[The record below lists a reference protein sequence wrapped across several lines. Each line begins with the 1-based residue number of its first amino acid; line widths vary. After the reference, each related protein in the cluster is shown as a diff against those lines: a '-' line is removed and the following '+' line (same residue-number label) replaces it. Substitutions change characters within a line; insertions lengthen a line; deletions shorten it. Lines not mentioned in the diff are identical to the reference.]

1 MLRVRD
7 LHVSYGKVSV
17 LRNVSLEVDAREI
30 VSIIGSNGS
39 GKTTLLKAILGQVTQ
54 DRGSMEFLDKNLDGL
69 ATHERVK
76 LGIGYVPE
84 GRGIFPNMTVL
95 ENLEV
100 AVSIWTRDGKIRK
113 ERIDGALEMFPIL
126 GDRRKQKAGTLSGGE
141 AQMLAIGRC
150 LVGNPKL
157 MMFDEPSLGLAPII
171 VAKILERIKEINQRG
186 ITVILVE
193 QNVRHSL
200 EISHRG
206 YVLEN
211 GEIAL
216 KDRSHELLKNEHIK
230 RAYLGL

>member
-54 DRGSMEFLDKNLDGL
+54 HRGSMEFLDKNLDGL
-69 ATHERVK
+69 ATHERVQ

-126 GDRRKQKAGTLSGGE
+126 ADRRKQKAGALSGGE

-150 LVGNPKL
+150 LVGNPRL